1 MPELDSFELRR
12 AGADDK
18 AVAKTEREIAR
29 RYRAVYDEL
38 EAQLSKLY
46 AAMGDNPSIVE
57 AKRYGR
63 LAAVQKA
70 IIAEYNKVTR
80 DAIRLTQSQ
89 IASSYAEAYY
99 GNAWAFDQATGVAL
113 KWPEI
118 SAEAI
123 RQTVWS
129 SETGES
135 FAERLA
141 NWKATD
147 IPKISRAITSGIA
160 SGAGYAKTAAKL
172 REQIN
177 ATAYQAMR
185 IVRTE
190 STRAYNQG
198 HLATYDAAEELGVKA
213 RRRWVATLDTNTRDT
228 HAALDGEY
236 ADENG
241 LFHIHGLSTEG
252 PGLFGD
258 PAEDINCRCR
268 VVEDVEGFSPQLRRI
283 RGEGLQPYTTYE
295 KWAKEKG
302 WTPEN
307 GWPAEAKAKVS
318 ADQAKKY

>member
-1 MPELDSFELRR
+1 MPELDTFELRR

-18 AVAKTEREIAR
+18 AVSKTEREIAR

-46 AAMGDNPSIVE
+46 ASMGDNPSIVE

-70 IIAEYNKVTR
+70 VIAEYNKVTR
-80 DAIRLTQSQ
+80 DAAKLTQSQ
-89 IASSYAEAYY
+89 IASSYAESYY
-99 GNAWAFDQATGVAL
+99 GNAWAFDQATGVEL

-129 SETGES
+129 SETGEN
-135 FAERLA
+135 FAERLKGWGSA
-141 NWKATD
+141 AV
-147 IPKISRAITSGIA
+147 PKISRVITSGIA
-160 SGAGYAKTAAKL
+160 SGSGYAKTAKKL
-172 REQIN
+172 REQVN
-177 ATAYQAMR
+177 ATAYEAMR

-213 RRRWVATLDTNTRDT
+213 RRRWVATLDGDTRDT
-228 HAALDGEY
+228 HAALDGQY

-241 LFHIHGLSTEG
+241 LFHIHGYSTEG

-307 GWPAEAKAKVS
+307 GWPAEAKAK
-318 ADQAKKY
+318 KY